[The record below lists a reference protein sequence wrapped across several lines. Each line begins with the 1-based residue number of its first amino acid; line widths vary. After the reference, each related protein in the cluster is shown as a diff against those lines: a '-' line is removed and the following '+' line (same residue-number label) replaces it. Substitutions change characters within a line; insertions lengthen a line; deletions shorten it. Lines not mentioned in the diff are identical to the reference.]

1 MDSRGQDDE
10 TRQVRRKPVPSYVPP
25 LGYDEALL
33 LSSAHTHVYDWEQE
47 LESTARPSDEPRST
61 EIGRD
66 LPSKSTFASGE
77 TEYELVKTSS
87 AEKTR
92 NNTRRSPR
100 RRWQILKGW
109 WPEIIWCLIS
119 VVCIIVLISVL
130 RSYDNQPLPNWP
142 LGLTLNTVVAFISTF
157 CRTSFV
163 LPVVESLSQYKW
175 NWYKSPRPLGDFAVF
190 DEASRGPWGSLKL
203 LLRTKGR
210 LVGILSAVIL
220 VSGIATSTLT
230 QSVVTYP
237 TRQVAIPGN
246 ETALTRRNNEYFW
259 ATANGP
265 SRSSSS
271 SPIDTCIF
279 KVDLLAG
286 DIMFP
291 INQIIPRSLYTP
303 PNEVMPY
310 YQASC
315 RSNNCTWDDFTS
327 LAICV
332 DMKNVTDLLETD
344 GDPIEMGTNSTL
356 PNGLKLQR
364 SYGYGNLNISS
375 GPSLAFN
382 GTDAMGA
389 KIWNFFVINGPRL
402 RATEIMLHW
411 CVNTYRV
418 TVQDNLPVTQKVA
431 SYTNPQ
437 TGEVL
442 VETYN
447 MTSNVTYLTS
457 PDNPGK
463 KYVADG
469 MGPAEI
475 AAILDS
481 TLSGTYIDG
490 GTYMFQNGTQIYGT
504 ALSRAAIGI
513 NETTESH
520 KLDDALFTTLR
531 NLTENIASGLTNANV
546 SGTAWQEERFVSI
559 RWPWLTLLAA
569 QVGLSILTLAI
580 IMAETASLDIEIVK
594 GSPLPA
600 LLAVHPDEK
609 SVLLGDHV
617 EETPNKDSRLP
628 HLRASGITGG
638 LRRDGEDWV
647 LQSIKR

>member
-119 VVCIIVLISVL
+119 VVCIIVLVSVL

-237 TRQVAIPGN
+237 TRQIAIPGN

-271 SPIDTCIF
+271 SPINTYIF
-279 KVDLLAG
+279 KVDLFAG

-327 LAICV
+327 LAVCV
-332 DMKNVTDLLETD
+332 DMKNLLETD
-344 GDPIEMGTNSTL
+344 GDPIEMGTNSSL

-402 RATEIMLHW
+402 RATEIMLH
-411 CVNTYRV
+411 C
-418 TVQDNLPVTQKVA
+418 
-431 SYTNPQ
+431 
-437 TGEVL
+437 
-442 VETYN
+442 
-447 MTSNVTYLTS
+447 NVTYLTS

-513 NETTESH
+513 NETTESQ

-531 NLTENIASGLTNANV
+531 NLTENIASGLTNALLVSNV

-580 IMAETASLDIEIVK
+580 IMVETASLDIEIVK

>member
-10 TRQVRRKPVPSYVPP
+10 TRQLRRKPVPSYVPP

-33 LSSAHTHVYDWEQE
+33 LSSAHTHVYDWDQE
-47 LESTARPSDEPRST
+47 PESTARPSDEPRST

-92 NNTRRSPR
+92 NNMRRPPR

-119 VVCIIVLISVL
+119 VVCIIVLVTVL

-210 LVGILSAVIL
+210 
-220 VSGIATSTLT
+220 
-230 QSVVTYP
+230 
-237 TRQVAIPGN
+237 
-246 ETALTRRNNEYFW
+246 NNEYFW

-265 SRSSSS
+265 AR
-271 SPIDTCIF
+271 
-279 KVDLLAG
+279 
-286 DIMFP
+286 
-291 INQIIPRSLYTP
+291 
-303 PNEVMPY
+303 
-310 YQASC
+310 
-315 RSNNCTWDDFTS
+315 
-327 LAICV
+327 
-332 DMKNVTDLLETD
+332 NVTDLLKTD

-356 PNGLKLQR
+356 PNGLRLQR

-375 GPSLAFN
+375 GPSLSFN

-389 KIWNFFVINGPRL
+389 KIWNFFVIYGPRL

-437 TGEVL
+437 TGEVF

-447 MTSNVTYLTS
+447 MTSNATYLTS

-475 AAILDS
+475 ADILDS

-513 NETTESH
+513 NETTESQ
-520 KLDDALFTTLR
+520 KLDDALSTTLR

-580 IMAETASLDIEIVK
+580 IMVETASLDIGIVK

-617 EETPNKDSRLP
+617 EEMLNEDSRLP

-638 LRRDGEDWV
+638 LRREGDGWI
-647 LQSIKR
+647 LQGIKRR

>member
-1 MDSRGQDDE
+1 MDSREQDDDA
-10 TRQVRRKPVPSYVPP
+10 RQVRRKPVPSYVPP

-33 LSSAHTHVYDWEQE
+33 LSSAHTHVYDWDHEPE
-47 LESTARPSDEPRST
+47 ATARPFDEPRST

-77 TEYELVKTSS
+77 TEYELVRTPS
-87 AEKTR
+87 AEKTG
-92 NNTRRSPR
+92 NNTRRPSR

-119 VVCIIVLISVL
+119 VVCIIVLVTVL

-210 LVGILSAVIL
+210 LVGILSSVIL

-237 TRQVAIPGN
+237 TRQVAIAGN
-246 ETALTRRNNEYFW
+246 ETALTQRNNEYFW

-265 SRSSSS
+265 ATR
-271 SPIDTCIF
+271 
-279 KVDLLAG
+279 

-303 PNEVMPY
+303 PTEVMPY

-327 LAICV
+327 LAVCV
-332 DMKNVTDLLETD
+332 DMKNVTDLLTSD

-356 PNGLKLQR
+356 PNSLTLQR
-364 SYGYGNLNISS
+364 TYGYDNLNISS
-375 GPSLAFN
+375 GPSLSFN

-389 KIWNFFVINGPRL
+389 KIWNFFVIYGPRL

-418 TVQDNLPVTQKVA
+418 TVQDNIPVTQKVA

-437 TGEVL
+437 EGEVF

-447 MTSNVTYLTS
+447 MTRNATYLTS
-457 PDNPGK
+457 PDNPNK

-469 MGPAEI
+469 MGPGAIAE
-475 AAILDS
+475 ILDS
-481 TLSGTYIDG
+481 TLSGTYINA
-490 GTYMFQNGTQIYGT
+490 GTYRFQNGTQIYGT
-504 ALSRAAIGI
+504 ALSRAEIGI
-513 NETTESH
+513 NVTTESQ

-531 NLTENIASGLTNANV
+531 NLTENIASGLTNASV
-546 SGTAWQEERFVSI
+546 
-559 RWPWLTLLAA
+559 
-569 QVGLSILTLAI
+569 
-580 IMAETASLDIEIVK
+580 
-594 GSPLPA
+594 
-600 LLAVHPDEK
+600 EK
-609 SVLLGDHV
+609 FRVWFSRN
-617 EETPNKDSRLP
+617 PN
-628 HLRASGITGG
+628 
-638 LRRDGEDWV
+638 
-647 LQSIKR
+647 

>member
-66 LPSKSTFASGE
+66 LHSKSTFASGE
-77 TEYELVKTSS
+77 TDYELVKTSS

-109 WPEIIWCLIS
+109 WPEIIWCLVS

-265 SRSSSS
+265 SRR
-271 SPIDTCIF
+271 
-279 KVDLLAG
+279 

-327 LAICV
+327 LAVCV

-344 GDPIEMGTNSTL
+344 GDPIEMGTHSTL

-389 KIWNFFVINGPRL
+389 KIWNFFVVNGPRL

-513 NETTESH
+513 NETTESQ

-531 NLTENIASGLTNANV
+531 NLTENIASGLTNALLVSNV
-546 SGTAWQEERFVSI
+546 SGTAWLEERFVSI

-580 IMAETASLDIEIVK
+580 IMVETASLDIEIVK

-609 SVLLGDHV
+609 SVLLADHV

-638 LRRDGEDWV
+638 LRRDGEYWV
-647 LQSIKR
+647 LQGIKGR

>member
-10 TRQVRRKPVPSYVPP
+10 TRQLRRKPVPSYVPP

-33 LSSAHTHVYDWEQE
+33 LSSAHTHVYDWDQE
-47 LESTARPSDEPRST
+47 PESTARPSDEPRST

-92 NNTRRSPR
+92 NNMRRPPR

-119 VVCIIVLISVL
+119 VVCIIVLVTVL

-210 LVGILSAVIL
+210 
-220 VSGIATSTLT
+220 
-230 QSVVTYP
+230 
-237 TRQVAIPGN
+237 
-246 ETALTRRNNEYFW
+246 NNEYFW

-265 SRSSSS
+265 AR
-271 SPIDTCIF
+271 
-279 KVDLLAG
+279 
-286 DIMFP
+286 
-291 INQIIPRSLYTP
+291 
-303 PNEVMPY
+303 
-310 YQASC
+310 
-315 RSNNCTWDDFTS
+315 
-327 LAICV
+327 
-332 DMKNVTDLLETD
+332 NVTDLLKTD

-356 PNGLKLQR
+356 PNGLRLQR

-375 GPSLAFN
+375 GPSLSFN

-389 KIWNFFVINGPRL
+389 KIWNFFVIYGPRL

-437 TGEVL
+437 TGEVF

-447 MTSNVTYLTS
+447 MTSNATYLTS

-475 AAILDS
+475 ADILDS

-513 NETTESH
+513 NETTESQ

-580 IMAETASLDIEIVK
+580 IMVETASLDIGIVK

-617 EETPNKDSRLP
+617 EEMLNEDSRLP

-638 LRRDGEDWV
+638 LRREGDGWI
-647 LQSIKR
+647 LQGIKRR

>member
-1 MDSRGQDDE
+1 MDPRDQNGDV
-10 TRQVRRKPVPSYVPP
+10 RQVRRKPIPSYVPP

-33 LSSAHTHVYDWEQE
+33 LSSAHTHVYDWDHEPE
-47 LESTARPSDEPRST
+47 GRRTSDEQQST
-61 EIGRD
+61 QVGID

-77 TEYELVKTSS
+77 TDYELVKMFS

-92 NNTRRSPR
+92 NNTRRPPR
-100 RRWQILKGW
+100 RRWQLLKGW
-109 WPEIIWCLIS
+109 WQEIIWCMIS
-119 VVCIIVLISVL
+119 IVCVIVLVTVL

-157 CRTSFV
+157 CRTSYV

-246 ETALTRRNNEYFW
+246 ETALTLRNNEYFW
-259 ATANGP
+259 VTANGNAQ
-265 SRSSSS
+265 R
-271 SPIDTCIF
+271 
-279 KVDLLAG
+279 

-303 PNEVMPY
+303 PTEVMPY

-315 RSNNCTWDDFTS
+315 RTNNCTWDDFTS
-327 LAICV
+327 LAVCV
-332 DMKNVTDLLETD
+332 DMKNVTDLLKTD
-344 GDPIEMGTNSTL
+344 GDPFEEGTNSTL
-356 PNGLKLQR
+356 PNGLTLQR

-375 GPSLAFN
+375 GPSLSYN
-382 GTDAMGA
+382 NTDIMAA
-389 KIWNFFVINGPRL
+389 KIWNFFVLYGPRL

-418 TVQDNLPVTQKVA
+418 TVEENLPVTQRVA
-431 SYTNPQ
+431 SYTNPNK
-437 TGEVL
+437 GEVF
-442 VETYN
+442 VENYN
-447 MTSNVTYLTS
+447 TTRNATYLTS

-463 KYVADG
+463 KFVADG
-469 MGPAEI
+469 MGPGEI
-475 AAILDS
+475 AQILDS
-481 TLSGTYIDG
+481 TLSGTYINTG
-490 GTYMFQNGTQIYGT
+490 GYNFQNGTQIYGT
-504 ALSRAAIGI
+504 ALSRAEIGI
-513 NETTESH
+513 NAVNESQ

-531 NLTENIASGLTNANV
+531 NLTENIASGLTNALLFDNV
-546 SGTAWQEERFVSI
+546 SGSAWQEEIFVSI

-569 QVGLSILTLAI
+569 QVGLSILTLVI
-580 IMAETASLDIEIVK
+580 VMIETAGLDIEIVK

-600 LLAVHPDEK
+600 LLAIHPDEK
-609 SVLLGDHV
+609 NALLGDHL
-617 EETPNKDSRLP
+617 EETKSKDSRLP

-638 LRRDGEDWV
+638 LQRSGEHWL
-647 LQSIKR
+647 LQGIKRR